1 MRALPL
7 NPTLVVFA
15 ILLVWS
21 LIRAVRFGSRGAQ
34 TTWGVLGR
42 ILSHRT
48 VLPFLLLGAC
58 ANVFFS
64 ALAGYINP
72 RDYVQDV
79 VAARQFLKHATMYPR
94 DLPRMGTVELSAPI
108 TGREELQRLPIIR
121 GELNTLTDPPAPANA
136 HPPAL
141 GIALALPVLLLGL
154 RGSFVFVFL
163 LSVVLGYVSVAAI
176 LRELFPPLPFVEL
189 CAVMGLV
196 FGWYPVGTTF
206 RSGQPSIV
214 LLALITAGWLMLRRN
229 RPWMAGGTIGLAAC
243 LHAFPALL
251 LLYFAIRSRR
261 AFVSA
266 VGTITLLSVAAA
278 AVTVQH
284 TFKQWLNTADMIAQ
298 RFVPRAG
305 NLSVAGLITS
315 FSSGIG
321 WGENVKIIAPATVL
335 IIAGALAIFLWP
347 WNRGNVRPERLDV
360 EYSVF
365 VAAMLL
371 ASPISWGRYLPI
383 MLLPLGV
390 LIRNWR
396 QKRQG
401 RAVPALLAALVFMSF
416 PDSTLGWLYN
426 WLTRNLGFAVGWLA
440 TAMPSFSI
448 LAILLWL
455 GFSVHLAA
463 GADPADATTLQ
474 ALR

>member
-1 MRALPL
+1 MRALPI
-7 NPTLVVFA
+7 NSTLIVFA

-21 LIRAVRFGSRGAQ
+21 LARAARFGMGGAQ
-34 TTWGVLGR
+34 ATWGFLGR
-42 ILSHRT
+42 ILSQPAMLA
-48 VLPFLLLGAC
+48 VLLLGASF
-58 ANVFFS
+58 NVAFS

-79 VAARQFLKHATMYPR
+79 VAARQFLKHETMYPR
-94 DLPRMGTVELSAPI
+94 DLPQMGIVELAAPI
-108 TGREELQRLPIIR
+108 AGREALQRLPVIR
-121 GELNTLTDPPAPANA
+121 HELSTLMEAPATANA
-136 HPPAL
+136 HPPFL
-141 GIALALPVLLLGL
+141 GIALAAPVHLLGL
-154 RGSFVFVFL
+154 RGSYVFVVL
-163 LSVVLGYVSVAAI
+163 LSVALLYVSVVAI
-176 LRELFPPLPFVEL
+176 LRELYPALPFGTL

-196 FGWYPVGTTF
+196 FGWYPVGTTL

-214 LLALITAGWLMLRRN
+214 LFALITAGWLMLRRD
-229 RPWMAGGTIGLAAC
+229 RPWMAGGAIGLAAC

-251 LLYFAIRSRR
+251 ILYFAVRFRR

-266 VGTITLLSVAAA
+266 VGTITLLSA
-278 AVTVQH
+278 AVASVTIPS
-284 TFKQWLNTADMIAQ
+284 TFRQWLNTMDIIAQ

-315 FSSGIG
+315 FSGGFG
-321 WGENVKIIAPATVL
+321 WGTNVKIVAPAMVL

-347 WNRGNVRPERLDV
+347 WNRCNTRPERLDV

-383 MLLPLGV
+383 MLLPLAV

-396 QKRQG
+396 QNRPKL
-401 RAVPALLAALVFMSF
+401 AASALLAALVFLSF
-416 PDSTLGWLYN
+416 SDATSGWLCD
-426 WLTRNLGFAVGWLA
+426 WFARNLGFAAGWLMA
-440 TAMPSFSI
+440 AMPSFSI

-455 GFSVHLAA
+455 GFSVRLT
-463 GADPADATTLQ
+463 ADAEPEDVGATP
-474 ALR
+474 AMP